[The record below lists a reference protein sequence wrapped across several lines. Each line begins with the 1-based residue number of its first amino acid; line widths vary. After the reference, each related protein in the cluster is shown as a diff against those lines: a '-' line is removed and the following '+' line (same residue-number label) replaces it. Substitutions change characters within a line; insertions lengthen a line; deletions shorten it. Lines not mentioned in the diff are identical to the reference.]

1 MSRGDDARNRI
12 RQFVQDRL
20 RLLYSL
26 SQFLRFFSEV
36 QRNLKDVLGGFHI
49 AMYLLLRIA
58 CQMMQA
64 QERFEKKT
72 RLHLKNLDLC
82 AEKNVLSAR
91 YCLKVEMPKVMDHIM
106 IWILD
111 SK

>member
-1 MSRGDDARNRI
+1 
-12 RQFVQDRL
+12 
-20 RLLYSL
+20 
-26 SQFLRFFSEV
+26 
-36 QRNLKDVLGGFHI
+36 
-49 AMYLLLRIA
+49 
-58 CQMMQA
+58 MQA